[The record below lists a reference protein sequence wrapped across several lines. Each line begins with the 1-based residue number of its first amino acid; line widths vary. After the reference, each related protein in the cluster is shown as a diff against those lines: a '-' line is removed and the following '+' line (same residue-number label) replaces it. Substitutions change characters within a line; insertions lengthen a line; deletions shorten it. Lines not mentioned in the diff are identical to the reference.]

1 MHNKVYESI
10 KKFIKE
16 NLWFVIT
23 MFLIIFIFNFELPY
37 YIESPGGFISIDKR
51 IKIDDGYDID
61 GEYGMAYVSMIK
73 GSIPFLGYSLLNNDW
88 DIVSKSDIKYDNESI
103 KEMNERE
110 KIYLN
115 EAVSN
120 SKYVVLKYLNKE
132 VKIDNNKLYITYLD
146 SDDTELKML
155 DIIKKINNIEVNN
168 IYDIK
173 EIINNFNEEYI
184 YLDIIRNNKW

>member
-16 NLWFVIT
+16 NLWFFIT

-103 KEMNERE
+103 GRKRCGYGN
-110 KIYLN
+110 
-115 EAVSN
+115 
-120 SKYVVLKYLNKE
+120 
-132 VKIDNNKLYITYLD
+132 
-146 SDDTELKML
+146 
-155 DIIKKINNIEVNN
+155 KKI
-168 IYDIK
+168 
-173 EIINNFNEEYI
+173 
-184 YLDIIRNNKW
+184 